1 MDAHKLTRETM
12 DMSDAEYDA
21 LCLEPVWGVIEESSG
36 KVLASGLT
44 YLDALAKLNGF
55 SESGAVAGWM
65 HLAYAPTPAPAIER
79 HHLDWLCIA
88 HRAIEQAPTN
98 DILWLEAVNSMRGL
112 IVAFNREAR
121 DDQHAAHAQ
130 YLLNRLAALAVTPAG
145 APTTG
150 TPVPVYSERVKDQL
164 MHIAT
169 GGYDGRS
176 LL

>member
-1 MDAHKLTRETM
+1 MDTHKLTRETM
-12 DMSDAEYDA
+12 NMSDAEYDA
-21 LCLEPVWGVIEESSG
+21 LRLEPVWAVIEESNG

-44 YLDALAKLNGF
+44 YLDALAELNSF
-55 SESGAVAGWM
+55 SQSGAVEGWM

-79 HHLDWLCIA
+79 EHLDWLCIV

-98 DILWLEAVNSMRGL
+98 DLLWVEAVNSMRGL

-130 YLLNRLAALAVTPAG
+130 YLLNR
-145 APTTG
+145 
-150 TPVPVYSERVKDQL
+150 
-164 MHIAT
+164 IAT
-169 GGYDGRS
+169 LAYDYGTQAVAMSTERIKDVLMVIAGGGQLEARR